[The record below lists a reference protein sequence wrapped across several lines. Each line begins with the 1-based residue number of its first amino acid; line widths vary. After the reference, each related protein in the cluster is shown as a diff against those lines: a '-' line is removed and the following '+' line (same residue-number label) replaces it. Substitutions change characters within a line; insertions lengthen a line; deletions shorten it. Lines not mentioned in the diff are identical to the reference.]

1 MSEPPVS
8 TWDAVKALGLT
19 VEGYE
24 LQGHAFQPHPDF
36 LRRTTDIHLLGLGE
50 EGIGEDVVYEPG
62 DHEAAQAAGP
72 VLPLAGEW
80 TLQSFCAH
88 VESLQL
94 FPQPPGYA
102 ASVQYRIWAYESAA
116 LDLAL
121 RQASTT
127 LPALLG
133 RETRPLTF
141 VNSMRLGEPPSV
153 ELVRE
158 RLVRYPTLRLKLDA
172 TSSWDDAVFAAL
184 RETGAVDSIDLKGQ
198 YVDTI
203 VDQPADPVLY
213 ARVVEAFPDAW
224 IEDPK
229 LTAQTEPILAGEHG
243 RITWDAPIHTVAD
256 VLALPFPPRMVN
268 IKPSRSGPLRE
279 LFALYDHCAAEGIE
293 AYGGGQTELSVGRGH
308 VQLLAAIFHPDTPND
323 VAPREYNDPR
333 PPDGL
338 PVSPLTLRTAETGFR
353 VTGFG

>member
-1 MSEPPVS
+1 MS
-8 TWDAVKALGLT
+8 TWDVVGGLPLV
-19 VEGYE
+19 VERYE
-24 LQGHAFQPHPDF
+24 LHGHAFQPNPDF
-36 LRRTTDIHLLGLGE
+36 LRRTTDIHLLGAGE
-50 EGIGEDVVYEPG
+50 EGIGEDVVYQPE
-62 DHEAAQAAGP
+62 DHEVAQAAGP

-80 TLQSFCAH
+80 TLEAFCAH
-88 VESLQL
+88 VESLAL
-94 FPQPPGYA
+94 FPEPPAYA
-102 ASVQYRIWAYESAA
+102 ASWQYRVWAYESAA

-127 LPALLG
+127 LPRLLG
-133 RETRPLTF
+133 REVRPLTF
-141 VNSMRLGEPPSV
+141 VNSMRLGEPPDV

-158 RLVRYPTLRLKLDA
+158 RIARYPGLRLKLDA

-203 VDQPADPVLY
+203 VDQAADPVLY
-213 ARVVEAFPDAW
+213 QRVVDAFPDAW

-229 LTAQTEPILAGEHG
+229 LTDETEPILAGEHD

-256 VLALPFPPRMVN
+256 VQALPFPPRMVN
-268 IKPSRSGPLRE
+268 IKPSRSGPLSE
-279 LFALYDHCAAEGIE
+279 LFALYDFCAAQGIG

-308 VQLLAAIFHPDTPND
+308 IQLLAAIFHPDTPND
-323 VAPREYNDPR
+323 VAPREYNEPR

-338 PVSPLTLRTAETGFR
+338 PSSPLVLRTTPTGFR
-353 VTGFG
+353 VVGFG